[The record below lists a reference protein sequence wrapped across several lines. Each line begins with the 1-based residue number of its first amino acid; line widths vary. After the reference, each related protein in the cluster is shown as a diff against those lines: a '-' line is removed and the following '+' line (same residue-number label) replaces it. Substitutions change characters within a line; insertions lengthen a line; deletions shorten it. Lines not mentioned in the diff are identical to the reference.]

1 MKKTIIF
8 ILILTLMIPSITL
21 AEAQDVYDEK
31 EANLLFFVQVL
42 DYIEENYPFDINE
55 NRLMEGALKGMLQSI
70 DPYSDY
76 YTPEEATTI
85 YKNLHGTFGGIGIT
99 IEEKEGYINIKNTLK
114 DQPAEKAG
122 IKENDIIVSIDDIDT
137 INIGLEKASTMIQGQ
152 KGTTVKL
159 GIKRNKEVLTF
170 NIERDTILVNP
181 VKSEILENKIG
192 YIKIEEFNSHTT
204 TETKKVLNEFD
215 NKDIKK
221 VILDLRDNPGG
232 QLSEA
237 VTISNLFVPK
247 GDVVH
252 IKERNKALLTHIST
266 LEKSK
271 YKLAVLINENSASAS
286 EIVAGA
292 IKDRKAGTLIG
303 TKTFGKGIV
312 QTLMPVDDGS
322 IIKMTTAEYL
332 TPNKTSIHQKG
343 IEPDI
348 KVENT
353 DKDLQLNKAIEILK

>member
-1 MKKTIIF
+1 MKKIIGF
-8 ILILTLMIPSITL
+8 LLILTLIVPSVAWGESQSTY
-21 AEAQDVYDEK
+21 EEK
-31 EANLLFFVQVL
+31 EANLLFFVDVL
-42 DYIEENYPFDINE
+42 DYIEENYPFEVDDNQLI
-55 NRLMEGALKGMLQSI
+55 EGAIKGMLRSL

-76 YTPEEATTI
+76 YTPEESAEI
-85 YKNLHGTFGGIGIT
+85 YKNLYGSFGGIGIT
-99 IEEKEGYINIKNTLK
+99 IEEKDGYINIKDTLK
-114 DQPAEKAG
+114 EQPAEKAG
-122 IKENDIIVSIDDIDT
+122 IKENDLIISVDNMDIIDLGI
-137 INIGLEKASTMIQGQ
+137 EKVSTMIQGE

-159 GIKRNKEVLTF
+159 GVKRGSEVLTF
-170 NIERDTILVNP
+170 NIERDTIVISP

-192 YIKIEEFNSHTT
+192 YIKIEEFNSQTT
-204 TETKKVLNEFD
+204 MDTKKALKEFD
-215 NKDIKK
+215 NKNITK

-232 QLSEA
+232 QLSQA

-252 IKERNKALLTHIST
+252 IKEKNKALLTHVST

-271 YKLAVLINENSASAS
+271 YKLVVLVNENSASAS

-292 IKDRKAGTLIG
+292 IKDRKAGTLVG
-303 TKTFGKGIV
+303 TRTFGKGIV

-332 TPNKTSIHQKG
+332 TPNKISIHGKG

>member
-1 MKKTIIF
+1 MKKTIAF
-8 ILILTLMIPSITL
+8 LLILTLLIPSTVWG
-21 AEAQDVYDEK
+21 ESQSTYEEK
-31 EANLLFFVQVL
+31 EANLLFFVDVL
-42 DYIEENYPFDINE
+42 DYIQEKYPFEIDEDKLI
-55 NRLMEGALKGMLQSI
+55 EGALKGMLGSL

-76 YTPEEATTI
+76 YNSEEAEII
-85 YKNLHGTFGGIGIT
+85 YKNLFGTFGGIGVT

-114 DQPAEKAG
+114 DQPAQKAG
-122 IKENDIIVSIDDIDT
+122 IKENDLIVSVDNMDIK
-137 INIGLEKASTMIQGQ
+137 NLPLEKVSSMIQGE
-152 KGTTVKL
+152 KGTAVKL
-159 GIKRNKEVLTF
+159 GIKRGSEVLTF
-170 NIERDTILVNP
+170 NIKRDIIEISP
-181 VKSEILENKIG
+181 VKSEILKEKIG
-192 YIKIEEFNSHTT
+192 YIKIEEFNSQTT
-204 TETKKVLNEFD
+204 VETKKALNEFD
-215 NKDIKK
+215 NKKITK

-252 IKERNKALLTHIST
+252 IKEKNKALLTHVST

-271 YKLAVLINENSASAS
+271 YKLAVLVNENSASAS

-332 TPNKTSIHQKG
+332 TPNKISIHGKG

>member
-1 MKKTIIF
+1 MKRVIAF
-8 ILILTLMIPSITL
+8 LLILTLLIPST
-21 AEAQDVYDEK
+21 AWGESQSTYEQK
-31 EANLLFFVQVL
+31 EANLLFFVDVL
-42 DYIEENYPFDINE
+42 DYIQEKYPFEIDDDKLI
-55 NRLMEGALKGMLQSI
+55 EGALKGMLGSL

-76 YTPEEATTI
+76 YNSEEAEII
-85 YKNLHGTFGGIGIT
+85 YKNLFGTFGGIGIT

-114 DQPAEKAG
+114 NQPAEKAG
-122 IKENDIIVSIDDIDT
+122 IKENDLIVSVDNMDIK
-137 INIGLEKASTMIQGQ
+137 NLALEKVSTMIQGE
-152 KGTTVKL
+152 KGTVVKL
-159 GIKRNKEVLTF
+159 GIKRGSEVLTF
-170 NIERDTILVNP
+170 NIERDIIEISP
-181 VKSEILENKIG
+181 VKSEILKEKIG
-192 YIKIEEFNSHTT
+192 YIKIEEFNSQTT
-204 TETKKVLNEFD
+204 VETKKALNEFD
-215 NKDIKK
+215 NKKITK

-232 QLSEA
+232 QLNEA

-252 IKERNKALLTHIST
+252 IKEKNKALLTHVST

-271 YKLAVLINENSASAS
+271 YKLAVLVNENSASAS

-332 TPNKTSIHQKG
+332 TPNKISIHGKG